1 MLALALASCSP
12 ANDASVDPPEPTPAQ
27 VRTASGLVYEVVE
40 EGTGPV
46 AETGQLALVHET
58 TRREDGTVVTDTW
71 AMNHPVRFLLGGNQ
85 AIDGVDEAVT
95 GMRVGERRR
104 LVVPPSLS
112 RRSVYPDSIRPEDTL
127 YYDVVLLQVTD
138 PEK

>member
-1 MLALALASCSP
+1 
-12 ANDASVDPPEPTPAQ
+12 
-27 VRTASGLVYEVVE
+27 
-40 EGTGPV
+40 
-46 AETGQLALVHET
+46 
-58 TRREDGTVVTDTW
+58 
-71 AMNHPVRFLLGGNQ
+71 
-85 AIDGVDEAVT
+85 
-95 GMRVGERRR
+95 MRVGERRR